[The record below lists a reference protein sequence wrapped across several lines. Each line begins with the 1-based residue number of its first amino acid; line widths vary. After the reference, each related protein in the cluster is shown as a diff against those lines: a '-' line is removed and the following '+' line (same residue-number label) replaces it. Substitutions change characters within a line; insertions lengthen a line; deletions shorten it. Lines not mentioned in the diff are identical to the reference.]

1 MVKWVRISIGTN
13 VPLANFR
20 TGYKF
25 NIGGRESK
33 TFSALPKFFLTIS
46 DKLSRITINDIL

>member
-1 MVKWVRISIGTN
+1 MVKWVRVSIGTN

-25 NIGGRESK
+25 KMGGRESK
-33 TFSALPKFFLTIS
+33 TFSALPKILTIS
-46 DKLSRITINDIL
+46 DKLSRITINDTL